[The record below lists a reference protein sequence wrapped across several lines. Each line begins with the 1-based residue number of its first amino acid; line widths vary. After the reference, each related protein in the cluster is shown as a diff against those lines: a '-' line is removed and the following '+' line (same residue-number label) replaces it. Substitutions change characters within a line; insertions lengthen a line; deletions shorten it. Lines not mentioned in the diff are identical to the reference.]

1 MLLDSGLRGLKF
13 VGLIEDIHI
22 ALGKDVDIFDI
33 NDVMWAMTTR
43 FQGDVDVITIPGVR
57 THPLDPSNDPDYSS
71 SIYDH
76 GIACKTIFDGT
87 VPYHLKDCFKR
98 ADFMD
103 VDLSKWQVEKY

>member
-1 MLLDSGLRGLKF
+1 
-13 VGLIEDIHI
+13 
-22 ALGKDVDIFDI
+22 
-33 NDVMWAMTTR
+33 MTTR